1 MSHVS
6 CIDVVIKDL
15 DALKRVAEE
24 LGLEFVK
31 GQNTYKWYGRWVK
44 DYNAN
49 DAAYKHGID
58 PGQYGSCDHVLRI
71 PSNASAYEVGVV
83 KTAEGQYKLIW
94 DFWAGG
100 YGLRDKIGSKGE
112 KLVQGYSKEVA
123 CKALAKKGLKVK
135 SVEKL
140 ASGQLR
146 VVLRG

>member
-24 LGLEFVK
+24 LGLEFVE
-31 GQNTYKWYGRWVK
+31 GQKTYKWYGRWVK

-71 PSNASAYEVGVV
+71 PGNPSAYEVGVV
-83 KTAEGQYKLIW
+83 KTADGYKLIW

-112 KLVQGYSKEVA
+112 KLIQGYSKEVA

-140 ASGQLR
+140 ATGQLK